1 MAPVFGTMERAVLK
15 KLREFVGFSDG
26 DGLLFPG
33 MGSPSIDAS
42 LYWKG
47 C

>member
-15 KLREFVGFSDG
+15 KLREFVGFSEG

-33 MGSPSIDAS
+33 RCSTEVDIS
-42 LYWKG
+42 LYFKG